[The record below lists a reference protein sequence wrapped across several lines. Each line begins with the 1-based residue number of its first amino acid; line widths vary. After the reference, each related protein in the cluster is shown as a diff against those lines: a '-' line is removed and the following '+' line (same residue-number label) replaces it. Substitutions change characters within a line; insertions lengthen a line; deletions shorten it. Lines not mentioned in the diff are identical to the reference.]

1 MVSCRSDVIVAGG
14 RIAGICTALELLER
28 GRSVTLLESLN
39 RYAADE
45 KECRTVGLKMLGRYR
60 ILEELGRGAMG
71 VVYRAVD
78 PLIEREVALKTLLA
92 DLPEDVIDEV
102 RIRFLREARSAGRL
116 NHPNIVTIFDVGQE
130 GATAYIAMEFLEGR
144 SLHQMLKEPQRIPF
158 HTAADI
164 VAQVADALHHAHQF
178 SIVHRDVKPA
188 NVVVAPSGRAKLTD
202 FGVAYVPAS
211 NVTQTGS
218 ALGSPRYM
226 APEQVLGQPIDARAD
241 IFSLGVVL
249 YELLARRNPFEWP
262 GDTTVFALMQRIAGE
277 PHPPLRQIDPQIPA
291 GFDRIMDRA
300 LAKRPQDRYQRAS
313 EFASDLRN
321 YHSLGGGTEFA
332 KTVPQATLRAPAAA
346 AEEQKMRN
354 QLIDDLDQF
363 AKGFE
368 AQETQR
374 LRAEQEARLK
384 KEQALFDWGA
394 AEEQKRAAFER
405 GARAAPESD
414 PKWMTTTRRMEAVEI
429 MRQQA
434 AFRKE
439 QAAAKPKA
447 MAALDAAMRAALQ
460 YLTEF
465 AKEMNTHEPHAGVS
479 YEFIYVGKLPS
490 VTLTRASVS
499 NRTLKLPASKELCAQ
514 VQFRFCVRAAEP
526 PKFMLL
532 GEAVGRCEQYLKT
545 LRVEFQQRAR
555 NNDKE
560 RPVLFVVTGL
570 LPCEVN
576 IRADY
581 EAATATVELINVRRF
596 GRVTVR
602 LATETFKGAIDD
614 LARYVLGVDD
624 DFNKLIAEA

>member
-1 MVSCRSDVIVAGG
+1 VA
-14 RIAGICTALELLER
+14 
-28 GRSVTLLESLN
+28 
-39 RYAADE
+39 
-45 KECRTVGLKMLGRYR
+45 LKTLGRYR
-60 ILEELGRGAMG
+60 ILGELGRGAMG

-78 PLIEREVALKTLLA
+78 PIIQREVALKTLHA
-92 DLPEDVIDEV
+92 ELPADVIDEV
-102 RIRFLREARSAGRL
+102 RVRFLREARSAGRL

-130 GATAYIAMEFLEGR
+130 GGAAYIAMELLEGS
-144 SLHQMLKEPQRIPF
+144 SLQQMLKESQRIPF
-158 HTAADI
+158 HSAAEI

-188 NVVVAPSGRAKLTD
+188 NVVVSRTGRAKLTD

-211 NVTQTGS
+211 DVTQNGS

-241 IFSLGVVL
+241 VFSLGVVL
-249 YELLARRNPFEWP
+249 YELLTRRTPFEWP
-262 GDTTVFALMQRIAGE
+262 GDTTVYALMQRIAGE

-300 LAKRPQDRYQRAS
+300 LAKRPQDRYQSAA
-313 EFASDLRN
+313 EFAGDLRN

-332 KTVPQATLRAPAAA
+332 DTVPQHTLRSPAAVA
-346 AEEQKMRN
+346 ADQKVRN

-363 AKGFE
+363 AKNFE
-368 AQETQR
+368 AEEQQH
-374 LRAEQEARLK
+374 LRAEEEARLR
-384 KEQALFDWGA
+384 KEREVMDWGA

-405 GARAAPESD
+405 GAPETD

-434 AFRKE
+434 AFRKK
-439 QAAAKPKA
+439 QADAKPRA
-447 MAALDAAMRAALQ
+447 MAALDGAMRAALQ

-465 AKEMNTHEPHAGVS
+465 GKEMNEHQPSAGAP
-479 YEFIYVGKLPS
+479 YEFIYIGKLPA
-490 VTLTRASVS
+490 VTLGQAAVG
-499 NRTLKLPASKELCAQ
+499 NRTLKLPEGKELCAQ
-514 VQFRFCVRAAEP
+514 VQLRYCVRPAEP
-526 PKFMLL
+526 PKFLLL
-532 GEAVGRCEQYLKT
+532 GADVGRCEQYLKS

-555 NNDKE
+555 PDAKD
-560 RPVLFVVTGL
+560 RPVQFIVSGA

-576 IRADY
+576 IRADF
-581 EAATATVELINVRRF
+581 EAATATVELVNVRRF

-602 LATETFKGAIDD
+602 LAADTFKDAIDD

-624 DFNKLIAEA
+624 DFKKLIAEA

>member
-1 MVSCRSDVIVAGG
+1 
-14 RIAGICTALELLER
+14 
-28 GRSVTLLESLN
+28 
-39 RYAADE
+39 
-45 KECRTVGLKMLGRYR
+45 MLGRYR
-60 ILEELGRGAMG
+60 ILGELGRGAMG

-78 PLIEREVALKTLLA
+78 PIIEREVALKTLLA

-102 RIRFLREARSAGRL
+102 RVRFLREARSAGRL
-116 NHPNIVTIFDVGQE
+116 SHPGIVTIFDVGQE
-130 GATAYIAMEFLEGR
+130 GGSAYIAMELLAGR
-144 SLHQMLKEPQRIPF
+144 SLHQMLKEPQRIAF
-158 HTAADI
+158 HTCADI
-164 VAQVADALHHAHQF
+164 IAQVADALHHAHQF

-249 YELLARRNPFEWP
+249 YEMLARRNPFEWP

-291 GFDRIMDRA
+291 GFDRIVDRA
-300 LAKRPQDRYQRAS
+300 LAKRPQDRYQSAS

-332 KTVPQATLRAPAAA
+332 KTIPQATLRAPAAA

-363 AKGFE
+363 AKSFE

-374 LRAEQEARLK
+374 LREEQEARLK
-384 KEQALFDWGA
+384 KEKELIDWGA
-394 AEEQKRAAFER
+394 AEEQKRTAFER
-405 GARAAPESD
+405 GERAAPERD

-434 AFRKE
+434 AFRKA
-439 QAAAKPKA
+439 QADAKPKA
-447 MAALDAAMRAALQ
+447 MAALDAAMRTALQ

-465 AKEMNTHEPHAGVS
+465 GKEMNAHEPHAGAP

-490 VTLTRASVS
+490 VTLIQASVS
-499 NRTLKLPASKELCAQ
+499 NRTLKLPAGKELCAQ
-514 VQFRFCVRAAEP
+514 VQFRFCVRPAEP

-532 GEAVGRCEQYLKT
+532 GEDIGRCEQYLKT

-555 NNDKE
+555 NNDRE
-560 RPVLFVVTGL
+560 RPVQFVVTGP

-581 EAATATVELINVRRF
+581 EATTATVELINVRGF
-596 GRVTVR
+596 GRFTVR
-602 LATETFKGAIDD
+602 LDTETFKGAIDD

-624 DFNKLIAEA
+624 DFKKLIAGS